1 MNPVEKM
8 AARVLSRHGLR
19 PPYDLESLVREYGQ
33 IEYHSFP
40 INADGITIG
49 IGGETK
55 PDILINNQQ
64 PVTRQKF
71 TLAHELGHIIIPWH
85 TGTIVSHI
93 DSVLAD
99 LEYREMESEANQFAS
114 ELLIPRSWLLEIK
127 EDLNSVESFIN
138 KVLVDTSASR
148 DAVLIKIFNI
158 LDIPIVC
165 AHVDIFGQVTKV
177 YRTKSAPGGANLI
190 DKNAFAEEIFSTYE
204 SEETF
209 SLGDRDYKAWVFDN
223 LDVKETDD
231 RPWRDILK
239 KILTETDNENL
250 LQSVNATMASRYS
263 SNKGKSENEICSRI
277 IQSYDGVE
285 KFKKIATHP
294 LFSQYVIK
302 RVRELNKRNII

>member
-8 AARVLSRHGLR
+8 AARVLSRHGLT

-40 INADGITIG
+40 INADGITVG

-55 PDILINNQQ
+55 PSILINTQL

-99 LEYREMESEANQFAS
+99 IEYREMESEANQFAS
-114 ELLIPRSWLLEIK
+114 ELLIPQSWLLEIK
-127 EDLNSVESFIN
+127 EDFNSVESFIN
-138 KVLVDTSASR
+138 RVLVDTGASR
-148 DAVLIKIFNI
+148 DAVLIKIFNV
-158 LDIPIVC
+158 LDIPVVC
-165 AHVDIFGQVTKV
+165 AQVDIFGQVVKV
-177 YRTKSAPGGANLI
+177 YRTKSAPNGANLI
-190 DKNAFAEEIFSTYE
+190 DKNPFAEKIFSTYK
-204 SEETF
+204 SEEEF
-209 SLGDRDYKAWVFDN
+209 SLGDRGYKVWIFDN
-223 LDVKETDD
+223 LHVKETDD
-231 RPWRDILK
+231 RPWRDVLKQILA
-239 KILTETDNENL
+239 ETDSENL
-250 LQSVNATMASRYS
+250 LQSVNATMASRYN
-263 SNKGKSENEICSRI
+263 SNKGKSETEICSRI

-285 KFKKIATHP
+285 KFEKIATHP

-302 RVRELNKRNII
+302 RVRELNKRNKI